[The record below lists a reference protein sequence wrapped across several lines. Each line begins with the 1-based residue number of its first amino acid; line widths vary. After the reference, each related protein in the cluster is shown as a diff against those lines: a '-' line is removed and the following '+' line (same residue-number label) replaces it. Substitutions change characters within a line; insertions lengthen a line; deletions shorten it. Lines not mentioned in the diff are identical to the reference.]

1 MDESLWFTTRV
12 YAVRGSRAPITI
24 TGMPRSRILL
34 FSSLA
39 TAAVVG
45 GCAYVD
51 TARHW
56 VGGFATGADISS
68 VSPDPSYIPMSFST
82 AVCGEDPYV
91 DTSVW
96 MTDLSSETLMSGEI
110 PSGQILHV
118 ELLFTPRPGW
128 TPIDST
134 ATNLAIRYMLI
145 VDGEVGIYEGGGF
158 GYPVGTGRSSSMT
171 LRIDE
176 ATMQLTRS
184 TEGFVD
190 LLSPAELSGTFSGPC
205 DTTEVDR
212 IRNVV
217 NQYMTN
223 TFGQVLYVEGDSI
236 SLKSLLANAGIS
248 P

>member
-1 MDESLWFTTRV
+1 
-12 YAVRGSRAPITI
+12 
-24 TGMPRSRILL
+24 MPRYGIPLTIIL
-34 FSSLA
+34 
-39 TAAVVG
+39 AAAILVG

-56 VGGFATGADISS
+56 VGGFATGADVSSISS
-68 VSPDPSYIPMSFST
+68 DPSYMPMTFSM

-96 MTDLSSETLMSGEI
+96 MTDITNETLMSGDI
-110 PSGQILHV
+110 PRGQILHV

-134 ATNLAIRYMLI
+134 ATNLAVRYMLI
-145 VDGEVGIYEGGGF
+145 VDGQVGIYEGGGF

-205 DTTEVDR
+205 DTAEVDR

-223 TFGQVLYVEGDSI
+223 TFGQVLYVEGGSI
-236 SLKSLLANAGIS
+236 QLDRLFADAGIS